1 MGKYE
6 DKFAQI
12 DFTEDIGPE
21 LKESVVVKE
30 LVPKLGFIDTVI
42 DTLNKDD
49 LSIKKNYFI
58 DHQAEVKGLIDD
70 LKKYLTSDLDGYI
83 SSLPSDEETP
93 CFTALYEMISDM
105 LHEIETGIDNF
116 SKQLTS
122 SVSKDV
128 TEKDDIVI
136 DEDTVSEAIK
146 TNETTQ
152 QIMQNVSDAESNPE
166 KYMSERKTALQNAFA
181 ENKANKNVQKQWNN
195 PYLEHNFGHKK
206 AVTQSKTSSSVA
218 NATYMV
224 FDEVTGAAKFITGN
238 PSNTELEN
246 YLSSSGFRS
255 PVLFKLSLI
264 PTTTKTITKIV
275 TPSKNTVPKN
285 MFSKFRT

>member
-93 CFTALYEMISDM
+93 CFTTLYEMISDM

-206 AVTQSKTSSSVA
+206 AVTQSKTSSNVA

>member
-93 CFTALYEMISDM
+93 CFTTLYEMISDM

-206 AVTQSKTSSSVA
+206 AVTQSKTSSNVA

-275 TPSKNTVPKN
+275 TPSKNTVSKN

>member
-93 CFTALYEMISDM
+93 CFTTLYEMISDM
-105 LHEIETGIDNF
+105 LYEIETGIDNF

-206 AVTQSKTSSSVA
+206 AVTQSKTSSNVA